1 MPTNEAYECPRYGKG
16 FKEVGA
22 CHDETT
28 GELSECGEC
37 ILSLLCAG
45 VPGFE
50 VISCDD
56 TQPGQT
62 YGLSG
67 RDHLLLYYLR
77 KS

>member
-45 VPGFE
+45 VPGFK
-50 VISCDD
+50 VISCREVIEVNDND
-56 TQPGQT
+56 IVNQ
-62 YGLSG
+62 
-67 RDHLLLYYLR
+67 R